1 MHLFA
6 AFDSG
11 DESSI
16 AVGVQQRHGAV
27 GEVAAFVGLPFVVG
41 VREDGADEADDGG
54 LVGAPLSSSG
64 GEVFALW
71 TATLLV

>member
-16 AVGVQQRHGAV
+16 AVGVQQRHGAL
-27 GEVAAFVGLPFVVG
+27 GEIAALVGLPLVVG
-41 VREDGADEADDGG
+41 VGQDGADQADDGG
-54 LVGAPLSSSG
+54 FIREDADDPGAA
-64 GEVFALW
+64 F
-71 TATLLV
+71 

>member
-16 AVGVQQRHGAV
+16 AVGVQQRHGAL
-27 GEVAAFVGLPFVVG
+27 GEIAALVGLPLVVG
-41 VREDGADEADDGG
+41 VGQDRADQADDGG
-54 LVGAPLSSSG
+54 FIRAPLSSSG
-64 GEVFALW
+64 GEVCAVW
-71 TATLLV
+71 TAILLV